1 MTERPLLYLIDGHA
15 LAYRQYFALER
26 TQMATRAGE
35 KTFAVQGFASVLLS
49 LLEKNPHYLAVSF
62 DKGLSGRDAV
72 YPPYKAQ
79 RDAMPEGLVTQFT
92 RIFQLVDAFNI
103 PVLALEGYEADDVIG
118 TVVQQAEAQG
128 IDVHIITGDR
138 DILQLLTPHV
148 RVQLPDPRA
157 GEDAIYDIPAFVDKY
172 KLQPH
177 QLVDMKG
184 LMGDSSDNIPGVKGV
199 GEKTATTLLQTY
211 GTLENI
217 YDHLHEQKGALL
229 AKLTEGRE
237 LAFLSRDLARIM
249 RDLPLTLDLQACVAT
264 DFDRAKVDALF
275 GELEFRSLRSRLAK
289 LNIPTAKGGA
299 PAPAPVEAPAPSAQ
313 TVIVTT
319 QAQLEALTAR
329 LQSARVI
336 VFDAE
341 TTGTEPMRAELVG
354 LALAVDDEVGYYIPV
369 GHVAEG
375 EGTLFAM
382 PIAEQLPLVR
392 VVDALLP
399 AMTNPNIAKVAH
411 NATFDLMMLQN
422 VGIDVRPIT
431 FDTMIAEWVRD
442 PLSRFLGLKAFARQ
456 ELGVAM
462 RDIEELI
469 GTGKKQVTM
478 AQVGIQEAGEYAS
491 RDAVVTYKAYRFLSE
506 KLQEAGL
513 QRLFEEIEMPLIPII
528 AAMERAG
535 AKLDLPF
542 LAQMSAEF
550 DAQLRRIE
558 THVYELAG
566 GAFNLNSPKQ
576 LNDVLFGR
584 LNLPVK
590 GLKKTTHGYST
601 DVTTLEALYDAH
613 PVIAVMMEYRELSKL
628 KSTYI
633 DALPTL
639 INPRTGRVHTSY
651 NQTGT
656 STGRFSSSNPN
667 LQNIPIRTAL
677 GREIRKAFIAEDGYV
692 LLAVDYSQ
700 IELRVMAHISRD
712 HTLQQA
718 FHQGQDIHK
727 ATAAAVYG
735 IPLEEVTYEQRS
747 FAKRV
752 NFGLMYGMGAF
763 RLARDSELTL
773 AQADDFI
780 KTYFERLPAVRD
792 YIEATKRQAR
802 EQGYVETLLGRRR
815 YFRRLQ
821 KGELSAQ
828 DAQAELRAAINAPI
842 QGTAADILKIAM
854 RDLYYLL
861 QEHYP
866 QVRMILQV
874 HDELVLEVP
883 SAQLQEVA
891 RLVVTTMEG
900 AYKLDVPL
908 VANAE
913 YGANWLEMNAVE

>member
-35 KTFAVQGFASVLLS
+35 KTFAVQGFASVLLN

-72 YPPYKAQ
+72 YPAYKAQ
-79 RDAMPEGLVTQFT
+79 RDAMPEGLVTQFE
-92 RIFQLVDAFNI
+92 RIYQLVDAFNI

-118 TVVQQAEAQG
+118 TTVQQAEAQG

-229 AKLTEGRE
+229 AKLTAGRE

-249 RDLPLTLDLQACVAT
+249 RDLPLKLDLQACVAT

-275 GELEFRSLRSRLAK
+275 GQLEFRSLRARLAR
-289 LNIPTAKGGA
+289 LNISTAKGDA
-299 PAPAPVEAPAPSAQ
+299 PAPAEEPAPPSAQ
-313 TVIVTT
+313 AVIVTT
-319 QAQLEALTAR
+319 PAQLEALVAR
-329 LQSARVI
+329 LRTARVI

-354 LALAVDDEVGYYIPV
+354 LALAVDDEVGYYIPI

-375 EGTLFAM
+375 EGTLFAL
-382 PIAEQLPLVR
+382 PIAEQLPLAQ
-392 VVDALLP
+392 VVSALMP
-399 AMTNPNIAKVAH
+399 AMTDPHIAKVAH

-422 VGIDVRPIT
+422 IGIEVYPIA

-469 GTGKKQVTM
+469 GTGKKQITM
-478 AQVGIQEAGEYAS
+478 AQVGVQEAGEYAS

-535 AKLDLPF
+535 AKLDVPF
-542 LAQMSAEF
+542 LAQMSTEF
-550 DAQLRRIE
+550 EARLHRIE
-558 THVYELAG
+558 NHVYELAG

-590 GLKKTTHGYST
+590 GLKKTSHGYST
-601 DVTTLEALYDAH
+601 DITTLEALHDAH
-613 PVIAVMMEYRELSKL
+613 PVIAVLMEYRELSKL

-633 DALPTL
+633 DALPSL

-677 GREIRKAFIAEDGYV
+677 GREIRKAFIAEEGYI

-700 IELRVMAHISRD
+700 IELRVMAHISGD
-712 HTLQQA
+712 STLKQA

-727 ATAAAVYG
+727 ATAATVYG

-780 KTYFERLPAVRD
+780 KTYFERLPSVRD

-802 EQGYVETLLGRRR
+802 EQGYVETLLGRKR

-821 KGELSAQ
+821 QGELGSQ

-854 RDLYYLL
+854 RELYYLL
-861 QEHYP
+861 REHYP
-866 QVRMILQV
+866 QARMILQV

-883 SAQLQEVA
+883 SAQWQDVA
-891 RLVVTTMEG
+891 RLVVATMEG

-913 YGANWLEMNAVE
+913 YGVNWLEMNAVD